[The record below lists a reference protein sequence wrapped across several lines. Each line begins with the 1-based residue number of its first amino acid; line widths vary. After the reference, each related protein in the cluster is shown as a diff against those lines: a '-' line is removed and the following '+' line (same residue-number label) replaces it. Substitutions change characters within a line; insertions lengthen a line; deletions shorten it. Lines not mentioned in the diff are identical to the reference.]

1 MTDEEASIVEIDPL
15 YRYSQK
21 DPNDWKFELLFEQF
35 ELLKTTENIM
45 RNDIPTISMYN
56 SINLENMHKE
66 FLMGYTLDNKVENNI
81 NELLNEFIYTCP
93 CFNHES
99 IAEYLNLIQKH

>member
-1 MTDEEASIVEIDPL
+1 MQISNQPFTMRDEEASIVEIDPL

-56 SINLENMHKE
+56 SIN
-66 FLMGYTLDNKVENNI
+66 
-81 NELLNEFIYTCP
+81 
-93 CFNHES
+93 
-99 IAEYLNLIQKH
+99 